1 MHSQRISVGS
11 NFCRGNDDFEQHPLP
26 KLHIADADHGRR
38 WTDCGNA
45 WIVIAAAKVK
55 ALPPL

>member
-1 MHSQRISVGS
+1 VGS